1 MHNEARGIANAI
13 PYTGLGV
20 DALGH
25 QHLPSVLVGAKPAD
39 YAEVTAT
46 TTVVGAS
53 HVATTQSLA
62 DIQTNWLEL
71 TAYNL
76 TNGGPGY
83 VLPPCKV
90 VAFCCLEIGA
100 WTKLLAAAA
109 DINYGLYIVLGRED
123 SVDTGVFHAD
133 LADIGTVFCPQNRT
147 GKSTNHRYTNMHH
160 TVTIF
165 TVIDRTAH
173 VGNWTLEKLAIKAG
187 ISMSG
192 NPSVGVTSDFNIA
205 HGNIGFFALYRDD

>member
-1 MHNEARGIANAI
+1 M
-13 PYTGLGV
+13 
-20 DALGH
+20 
-25 QHLPSVLVGAKPAD
+25 
-39 YAEVTAT
+39 
-46 TTVVGAS
+46 
-53 HVATTQSLA
+53 
-62 DIQTNWLEL
+62 
-71 TAYNL
+71 
-76 TNGGPGY
+76 
-83 VLPPCKV
+83 LPPCKV